1 MLGVERKMLDPVG
14 EEVARATSIVRFEP
28 GSSFSA
34 HTHDGGEEYIF
45 LEGAFQD
52 ENGDFPVGS

>member
-1 MLGVERKMLDPVG
+1 MLDPVG